1 MPVQLFAVGV
11 IVTVAVIGDVVPLEA
26 VKPGTLPE
34 PLAPNPTAVLLLVHV
49 NVAPDTGLLIEVEEA
64 DAKLQ

>member
-1 MPVQLFAVGV
+1 M
-11 IVTVAVIGDVVPLEA
+11 IGDVVPLEA

-34 PLAPNPTAVLLLVHV
+34 PLAPNPTEVLLLVHV

>member
-1 MPVQLFAVGV
+1 M
-11 IVTVAVIGDVVPLEA
+11 IGAVVPFDA

-34 PLAPNPTAVLLLVHV
+34 PFAPNPTPVLLLAHV